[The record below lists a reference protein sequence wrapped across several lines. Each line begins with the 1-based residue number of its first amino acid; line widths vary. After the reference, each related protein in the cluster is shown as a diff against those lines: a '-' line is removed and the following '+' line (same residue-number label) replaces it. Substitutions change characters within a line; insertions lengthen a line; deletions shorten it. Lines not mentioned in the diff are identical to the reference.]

1 MKSDFYAAISQIAAE
16 RGIPR
21 EAIIDVMEKALVTAY
36 RRTLGNNPPPMEV
49 IVRLDPQTGNA
60 HVYSEKQVVDE
71 VFDERFEVELDEAR
85 RTKADA
91 QLGET
96 LSVESTPKDFG
107 RIAAQTAK
115 QVVLQGIKE
124 VEREHIYGEFMDR
137 EGDLVT
143 ATVQRTAKGN
153 VILEMGKAEA
163 VLPPKEQV
171 DQDRYFH
178 GQRIKVYLLEIR
190 REERGPRL
198 IVSRVNKNLIGRLFE
213 MEVPEIHNGTVE
225 LKSIAREPGLRTKV
239 AVSARQEGIDPVG
252 SCVGMRGIRIQ
263 NIVNELNG
271 EKIDVVQWS
280 PDPKEFIAQA
290 LSPAQ
295 VVEVQL
301 NETERAALVI
311 VPDKQLSLAIGREG
325 QNVRLAA
332 KLTGWR
338 IDIKSATA
346 LLEEER
352 ESGHA
357 REAAEAE
364 AMATEAALASAKV
377 ETRKVR
383 PDSTVVYQNAHYG
396 PLGDDLIGETVQLR
410 ATPYKLY
417 IYDEHDRLVASY
429 MLAEHEEPARR
440 TRNQD
445 AMSALEAL
453 LSDGPPTE
461 AGADATDT
469 TDVSADIAELLAEP
483 AHAEPEALEP
493 DNTSDRAGSDTND
506 LDNTDDAT
514 DTGETGDTNDT
525 SDPDDPDRPDSPDNT
540 ADAVDEAVDAIVDE
554 TDDETDNDNI
564 DETDDETIR
573 ATPAKPSQPDTQHT

>member
-21 EAIIDVMEKALVTAY
+21 EAIVDVMEKALVTAY
-36 RRTLGNNPPPMEV
+36 KRTLGNNPPPLEV
-49 IVRLDPQTGNA
+49 VVKLDPQTGA
-60 HVYSEKQVVDE
+60 AIVYAEKQVVDD
-71 VFDERFEVELDEAR
+71 VLDERFEVELAIAR
-85 RTKADA
+85 RIKPDV

-96 LSVESTPKDFG
+96 LSVESTPSDFG

-124 VEREHIYGEFMDR
+124 VEREFIYGEFLDR

-143 ATVQRTAKGN
+143 GTVQRTAKGN

-171 DQDRYFH
+171 ESDRYFH
-178 GQRIKVYLLEIR
+178 GQRLKVFLLEIR

-198 IVSRVNKNLIGRLFE
+198 IVSRAHKNLILRLFE
-213 MEVPEIHNGTVE
+213 MEVPEIYNGTVE
-225 LKSIAREPGLRTKV
+225 MMSIAREPGLRTKV
-239 AVSARQEGIDPVG
+239 AVAARQEGIDPVG

-280 PDPKEFIAQA
+280 PDPTEFIANA

-295 VVEVQL
+295 VVEVHL
-301 NETERAALVI
+301 DMNEHAALVI

-352 ESGHA
+352 EAAQA
-357 REAAEAE
+357 REAADAE
-364 AMATEAALASAKV
+364 AMATEAALASARV

-383 PDSTVVYQNAHYG
+383 PDGTVVYQNVHYG
-396 PLGDDLIGETVQLR
+396 PLGDDLIGEMVQLR

-417 IYDEHDRLVASY
+417 IYSHDRLVASY
-429 MLAEHEEPARR
+429 II
-440 TRNQD
+440 
-445 AMSALEAL
+445 
-453 LSDGPPTE
+453 
-461 AGADATDT
+461 
-469 TDVSADIAELLAEP
+469 V
-483 AHAEPEALEP
+483 EPEAEEEP
-493 DNTSDRAGSDTND
+493 
-506 LDNTDDAT
+506 
-514 DTGETGDTNDT
+514 E
-525 SDPDDPDRPDSPDNT
+525 
-540 ADAVDEAVDAIVDE
+540 IVE
-554 TDDETDNDNI
+554 
-564 DETDDETIR
+564 
-573 ATPAKPSQPDTQHT
+573 